1 MHFDP
6 VVHAATPSP
15 TILDDTYRAVFE
27 FKNAIGFV
35 LCLRLVGVN
44 VCAHLA
50 VHGLYGRTPQEPVA
64 ERDPVAAQIHESP
77 TPAAIHV
84 PEPGGMRAKMFFALF
99 HQMDLAERSTVG
111 HFLGCKIFGSEDK
124 LLGIEKQDA
133 CLLGDINHLLALLD
147 RHC

>member
-1 MHFDP
+1 SRRRHTRWPRDWSSD
-6 VVHAATPSP
+6 VCSSD
-15 TILDDTYRAVFE
+15 L

-84 PEPGGMRAKMFFALF
+84 PEPGGRSEERRVGKEGRWRWAKDDV
-99 HQMDLAERSTVG
+99 Q
-111 HFLGCKIFGSEDK
+111 
-124 LLGIEKQDA
+124 
-133 CLLGDINHLLALLD
+133 
-147 RHC
+147 